1 MCIRDSTVTVKICK
15 IIHKII
21 IINAFFIL
29 LSSFGVCSVL
39 ITHCILILLFNSY
52 FFNLWERA
60 INCFSV
66 YFSVS
71 TYFIVTGLSGE
82 EALVCRTCTF
92 GDLYAGIG
100 TILGIAGI
108 YLIAIGTLY
117 LTPFKH
123 CCLWSWACGQ
133 GRSRKYCLCFLCCW
147 IASVYFLSAYIA
159 VSTYFVIISLTGNCF
174 LI

>member
-1 MCIRDSTVTVKICK
+1 MQCVINTLHTPKEDKRMKKAFIIIILCMILQIFTVTVYANDSNVNI
-15 IIHKII
+15 
-21 IINAFFIL
+21 
-29 LSSFGVCSVL
+29 
-39 ITHCILILLFNSY
+39 
-52 FFNLWERA
+52 
-60 INCFSV
+60 
-66 YFSVS
+66 VS

-123 CCLWSWACGQ
+123 CCL
-133 GRSRKYCLCFLCCW
+133 
-147 IASVYFLSAYIA
+147 
-159 VSTYFVIISLTGNCF
+159 
-174 LI
+174 